1 MCMHN
6 GIALL
11 YTWNEHNIVNQ
22 LTVFLNIYNII
33 VNTENLLCLVTQS
46 YPTLC
51 DPMDCSPAGSSVHG
65 IFQARVLEWV
75 AIAFTRGSSPPR
87 DWTRISSVSRI
98 AGRFFSHWAVLQRKI
113 KIFKKK
119 ENLENSAVDGCHSL
133 IDRMLSSWLLT
144 SQFPPCP
151 GISGLSSASCF
162 L

>member
-1 MCMHN
+1 MHN

-65 IFQARVLEWV
+65 ILQARILEWV
-75 AIAFTRGSSPPR
+75 AISFSRASSQTRDR
-87 DWTRISSVSRI
+87 TRLSHA
-98 AGRFFSHWAVLQRKI
+98 AGRLFTHWATREAPGDCWIPPKKRYPISKGKGEALVRKSHLESNPICVRDAQRAQ
-113 KIFKKK
+113 KK
-119 ENLENSAVDGCHSL
+119 
-133 IDRMLSSWLLT
+133 
-144 SQFPPCP
+144 PCVCQEQ
-151 GISGLSSASCF
+151 GVRR
-162 L
+162 